1 MLGIY
6 FSGTGNSRYALEVF
20 LREYN
25 DSAEMFSIEDNRV
38 IEQIEKHDEIIFS
51 YPVQYSNIPLFLRQF
66 VIMNQKR
73 WKEKRIFII
82 ATMGIFSGDGA
93 GVLGRLLH
101 KYGAE
106 ITGGLHLKMPDNVCD
121 VKALKRTKDKNIKL
135 VKKAE
140 MKIHI
145 TVHKIKSGNPPQEGM
160 GVFCQMAGLFGQ
172 RLYFAKKTSVYTDR
186 LRIDTSKC
194 IGCGKCVE
202 LCPMQNITL
211 VDDKAVS
218 GNQCTMCY
226 RCANRCSEQ
235 AITLLGKKV
244 VSQSVIEKYIS

>member
-101 KYGAE
+101 KYGAK

-121 VKALKRTKDKNIKL
+121 VKAPKRTKDKNIKL

-172 RLYFAKKTSVYTDR
+172 RLYFAKKTSMYTDR
-186 LRIDTSKC
+186 LQIDTSKC
-194 IGCGKCVE
+194 IGCGKCME

>member
-73 WKEKRIFII
+73 WKDKRIFII

-101 KYGAE
+101 KYGAK

-121 VKALKRTKDKNIKL
+121 VKALKRTMDKNIKL

-140 MKIHI
+140 KKVHI
-145 TVHKIKSGNPPQEGM
+145 AVHKIKSGKPPQEGM
-160 GVFCQMAGLFGQ
+160 GVLCQMAGLFGQ
-172 RLYFAKKTSVYTDR
+172 RLYFAKKTSMYTDR
-186 LRIDTSKC
+186 LQIDTSKC

>member
-20 LREYN
+20 LQEYD

-93 GVLGRLLH
+93 AVLGRLLH

-106 ITGGLHLKMPDNVCD
+106 ITGGLHLKMPDSVCD
-121 VKALKRTKDKNIKL
+121 VRPLKRTNEKNIKL
-135 VKKAE
+135 VREAEKKI
-140 MKIHI
+140 KRS
-145 TVHKIKSGNPPQEGM
+145 VHKLKNGNPPQEGM
-160 GVFCQMAGLFGQ
+160 GFLCQMAGLLIQ
-172 RLYFAKKTSVYTDR
+172 RLYFAKQTAMYTAR
-186 LRIDTSKC
+186 LRIDTTKC
-194 IGCGKCVE
+194 I
-202 LCPMQNITL
+202 
-211 VDDKAVS
+211 S
-218 GNQCTMCY
+218 
-226 RCANRCSEQ
+226 
-235 AITLLGKKV
+235 
-244 VSQSVIEKYIS
+244 

>member
-20 LREYN
+20 LREYD

-38 IEQIEKHDEIIFS
+38 IEQIEKHNEIIFS

-121 VKALKRTKDKNIKL
+121 FRPLRRSIQKNTQL
-135 VKKAE
+135 VRKAE
-140 MKIHI
+140 KKIEK
-145 TVHKIKSGNPPQEGM
+145 TVQKIKNGKPPQEGM
-160 GVFCQMAGLFGQ
+160 GVFCQMAGLLVQ
-172 RLYFAKKTSVYTDR
+172 RLYFSNRTATYSDR
-186 LRIDTSKC
+186 VRIDSAKC

-211 VDDKAVS
+211 VDGKAFS

-244 VSQSVIEKYIS
+244 VSQSVIEKYIC